1 MQLLNKQECQVIAY
15 LADGLTHEQIGK
27 KLEWSE
33 LTVESRLEEMM
44 RKLNMSHSYQL
55 ISWAYL
61 EGVLK

>member
-1 MQLLNKQECQVIAY
+1 MIAY